1 MKKSSFLSDFLMI
14 TSVNTILF
22 IAILVGTFYIIRR
35 LEKKKIKFQTR
46 IIIATIIGLIL
57 GIIIQLVAGFPK
69 EPSKVT
75 WLNEV
80 SAWYNFFGA
89 GFMDLLKMLVI
100 PLVFTSILRV
110 ITNMGDGRELTKVT
124 LKTIGMLVI
133 TTVLAAIVGVI
144 TAHLMKLGVGVEVTK
159 QTAEIREV
167 TPLVETIRALIP
179 SNVIQSMAD
188 GNVIAIIIFAGFLGI
203 AVRRQRKK
211 YSDIIKP
218 FTDVIEGFYKVIL
231 SVCMTV
237 IKFMPYAVIA
247 MLAQTICANGLKS
260 MLESVKFIIALYIA
274 VAIVF
279 VIHLIII
286 AINGLSPTRYLK
298 NSAKQLILAFT
309 SRSSLGTL
317 PVTIETLTD
326 EHGVEEGV
334 ASLTASLG
342 SNMGMNGC
350 AGIYP
355 ALVAVTLA
363 NMAGIN
369 MDLGFYIT
377 LIIVITV
384 GSFGIAGLPGAAT
397 MAVSVV
403 VSGIGLAAY
412 FPLAAGII
420 AIDPI
425 LDMGRTML
433 NVNGAS
439 VISITVSNSLN
450 KLNREKFN
458 Q

>member
-179 SNVIQSMAD
+179 SNVIQAMAD

-433 NVNGAS
+433 NVNGSS

>member
-179 SNVIQSMAD
+179 SNVIQAMAD

>member
-133 TTVLAAIVGVI
+133 TTVLAAIVGVF

-179 SNVIQSMAD
+179 SNVIQAMAD

-433 NVNGAS
+433 NVNGSS

>member
-179 SNVIQSMAD
+179 SNVIQAMAD
-188 GNVIAIIIFAGFLGI
+188 GNVIAIIIFAAFLGI

>member
-179 SNVIQSMAD
+179 SNVIQAMAD
-188 GNVIAIIIFAGFLGI
+188 GNVIAIIIFAAFLGI

-274 VAIVF
+274 VDIVF

>member
-179 SNVIQSMAD
+179 SNVIQAMAD

-260 MLESVKFIIALYIA
+260 MLEFVKFIIALYIA

-433 NVNGAS
+433 NVNGSS

>member
-1 MKKSSFLSDFLMI
+1 MI

-22 IAILVGTFYIIRR
+22 IAVLVGTFYIIRR

-46 IIIATIIGLIL
+46 IIVATIIGLIL
-57 GIIIQLVAGFPK
+57 GIIIQLAAGFPK

-110 ITNMGDGRELTKVT
+110 ITNMGEGRELTKVT

-133 TTVLAAIVGVI
+133 TTVLSAIVGVVI
-144 TAHLMKLGVGVEVTK
+144 AHMMKLGVGVEVAN

-179 SNVIQSMAD
+179 SNVIQAMAD
-188 GNVIAIIIFAGFLGI
+188 GNVIAIIIFAGFLGV

-279 VIHLIII
+279 IIHLVIIS
-286 AINGLSPTRYLK
+286 INGLSPIRYLK
-298 NSAKQLILAFT
+298 NSTKQLILAFT

>member
-159 QTAEIREV
+159 QTADIREV

-179 SNVIQSMAD
+179 GNVIQAMAD

>member
-179 SNVIQSMAD
+179 SNVIQAMAD

-298 NSAKQLILAFT
+298 NSTKQLILAFT

>member
-179 SNVIQSMAD
+179 GNVIQAMAD
-188 GNVIAIIIFAGFLGI
+188 GNVIAIIIFAAFLGI